1 MAVKESSGGM
11 NATPEGE
18 RARVAFF
25 GRRNAGKS
33 SLVNAIAGQP
43 VSIVSVVP
51 GTTTDPVRKAMEM
64 LPLGPVLLVDTAG
77 LDDDQADV
85 GGLRMERARAELR
98 SADIVIVV
106 SDVDVGAGTYEM
118 ELIDKLRRSGMAFLF
133 VVNKIDVSPASPEL
147 LSRIAEQIGAPV
159 YAVSAKTGDGVAKLK
174 SAIASIK
181 PDEPPGRR
189 IIGDVLSHGD
199 VVVLVVP
206 VDSAAPK
213 GRLILPQQ
221 QTIRDILDS
230 GCVAVVSQVPELAT
244 TLAMMKG
251 PPRMVV
257 TDSQAFAE
265 VRAIVPHE
273 VELTSFSILFARY
286 KGDFDVL
293 KAGTA
298 SIDNLVD
305 GDVVLIAEGC
315 THHRQCDDIGTVK
328 IPKWLSQFTGKKL
341 EFEFTSGTGWPR
353 DLSKYALIIHCGGCM
368 LARRELR
375 LRISEA
381 EAAGVSIANYGLL
394 IAKLKGVPV

>member
-1 MAVKESSGGM
+1 MAIKESSDGM

-18 RARVAFF
+18 RIRVAFF
-25 GRRNAGKS
+25 GRRNTGKS

-43 VSIVSVVP
+43 VSIVSDVP

-77 LDDDQADV
+77 IDDDQADV

-106 SDVDVGAGTYEM
+106 SDADTLAGAYET
-118 ELIDKLRRSGMAFLF
+118 ELIDKLRRSGIAFLF
-133 VVNKIDVSPASPEL
+133 VVNKIDAMPESVEA
-147 LSRIAEQIGAPV
+147 LSRIAAQISAPV
-159 YAVSAKTGDGVAKLK
+159 YAVSAKTGEGVPELK
-174 SAIASIK
+174 NAIASVK

-189 IIGDVLSHGD
+189 IVGDMLSPGD
-199 VVVLVVP
+199 MVVLVVP

-230 GCVAVVSQVPELAT
+230 GCVAVMSQVPQLAD
-244 TLAMMKG
+244 TLALMRK

-257 TDSQAFAE
+257 TDSQVFAE
-265 VRAIVPHE
+265 VRAVVPPE

-286 KGDFDVL
+286 KGDFEVL

-298 SIDNLVD
+298 AIDKLVD
-305 GDVVLIAEGC
+305 GDIVLIAEGC

-328 IPKWLSQFTGKKL
+328 IPKWLSEFTGKKL
-341 EFEFTSGTGWPR
+341 EYEFTSGIGWPKE
-353 DLSKYALIIHCGGCM
+353 LSKYALIIHCGGCM

-375 LRISEA
+375 VRISEA
-381 EAAGVSIANYGLL
+381 EAAGVPIANYGLL